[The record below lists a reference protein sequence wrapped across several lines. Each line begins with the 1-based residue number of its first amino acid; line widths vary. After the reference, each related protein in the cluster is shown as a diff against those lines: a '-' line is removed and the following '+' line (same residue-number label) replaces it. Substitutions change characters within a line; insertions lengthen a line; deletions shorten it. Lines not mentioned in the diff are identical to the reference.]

1 MKYLDLTG
9 LQTLWTK
16 IKAAITTAV
25 EVVQG
30 DLDNFKALKGAPSGL
45 AELDAAGKVPSA
57 QLPAYVDDVEEY
69 ASLANFPA
77 TGESGK
83 IYVAIDT
90 NKTYRWSGSAYVV
103 IADSIALGETSSTAY
118 RGDRGK
124 AAYDH
129 SQIADG
135 SNPHQTTFTN
145 IASKPTTLAGYGI
158 TDAVTASDLVAITA
172 AEINAL
178 S

>member
-9 LQTLWTK
+9 LQAFWTK
-16 IKAAITTAV
+16 IKVFTAV
-25 EVVQG
+25 VIEVVQN
-30 DLDNFKALKGAPSGL
+30 DLDNFKALKGEPNGL
-45 AELDAAGKVPSA
+45 AELDETGKVPSS
-57 QLPAYVDDVEEY
+57 QLPSYVDDIHEY
-69 ASLANFPA
+69 DSLGDFPA

-83 IYVAIDT
+83 IYVATDT
-90 NKTYRWSGSAYVV
+90 NKTYRWGGSEYVL
-103 IADSIALGETSSTAY
+103 ISESLALGETSATAY

-135 SNPHQTTFTN
+135 SNPHQTTFAN

-158 TDAVTASDLVAITA
+158 TDAVASSDLVAITT
-172 AEINAL
+172 AEIDAL